1 MITTIELFKINQDK
15 LSELSNYL
23 TIENFKNLDFL
34 SGKYKSIENLTEKIN
49 SKDFSFSID
58 LNEYM
63 DIVTKEKFTKDA
75 NKKLSV
81 KLYFDLLKANL
92 PNNVFYL
99 NEFWAFINLFV
110 FPKLIKTLYF
120 DNPDKSEE
128 PSIKLKLL
136 EKYQR
141 YYLNNVPISN
151 ISRTGLWFLWILAS
165 KVNPVLN
172 PDLISIAFDFID
184 PVKAMIER
192 TQGKNSQILI
202 AWLKAISKLDI
213 KYQKLL
219 KSEKFRSII
228 PTHLNNLSVIFSLE
242 SLDDDM
248 ISQTIT
254 NETME
259 LIDTQN

>member
-15 LSELSNYL
+15 QSELSNYL

-63 DIVTKEKFTKDA
+63 EIVSKEKFTKDA

-81 KLYFDLLKANL
+81 KLYLDLLSAGL
-92 PNNVFYL
+92 PNNIFYL
-99 NEFWAFINLFV
+99 NEFWAYINLFV

-120 DNPDKSEE
+120 DKPDESEE
-128 PSIKLKLL
+128 PSNKLKLL
-136 EKYQR
+136 EKYRR

-151 ISRTGLWFLWILAS
+151 ISRTGLWFLWVLAS
-165 KVNPVLN
+165 KVNPTLN
-172 PDLISIAFDFID
+172 PDLIPLAFDFID

-192 TQGKNSQILI
+192 SQGKNSQVLI
-202 AWLKAISKLDI
+202 AWLKAISKLDM

-242 SLDDDM
+242 SLDDEM
-248 ISQTIT
+248 IIQTIT
-254 NETME
+254 NETKE
-259 LIDTQN
+259 FIDTQN